1 MRRLL
6 ISTLSLLGLFACGDD
21 GRPVYRSFDKTVLEL
36 AKEDPNLSTF
46 VELVTAAGLDEA
58 LGGTQAVV
66 TVFAPTNAAFSA
78 IPAADVA
85 ALKADPIALAGVLQY
100 HMAGGFLPA
109 NLVVLQKDLRT
120 ITSTTV
126 HVLVNGS
133 EVSLR
138 DYLGTVAKVT
148 KVDQGAKNGMLH
160 QIDKVLTPPPAPLP
174 DLATALT
181 DGGYAA
187 LLGAVDAAGLTP
199 VLTSGGPFTV
209 FAPTDDAFGEVDTS
223 SVGPDVLANILLHHV
238 VAGAVASEDLVA
250 GSPLTSAAKLP
261 LVVTAGPPITV
272 GGADLGENVD
282 VAASDGVI
290 HELASV
296 IIPPTTVDVVVAGA
310 DFSTL
315 EQAVT
320 RANVAAALTPN
331 TIEGEEPITVFA
343 PTNAAFTASGINVGT
358 VGTSTLTQVLTSHVV
373 PGQLLSSELFDGQ
386 LFRAASGMVL
396 EVDITGEDVFIVDE
410 EGNRSQV
417 VDTDIR
423 TLSGVVHVV
432 SGVIGR

>member
-6 ISTLSLLGLFACGDD
+6 ISTFSLLGLFACGDD

-58 LGGTQAVV
+58 LNGTQAVF
-66 TVFAPTNAAFSA
+66 TVFAPTNSAFSA
-78 IPAADVA
+78 VPPADLT
-85 ALKADPIALAGVLQY
+85 ALREDPLALSAVLRF
-100 HMAGGFLPA
+100 HMAGGFVPS

-209 FAPTDDAFGEVDTS
+209 FAPTDDAFSEVDTS
-223 SVGPDVLANILLHHV
+223 SVGPDVLANILLYHV
-238 VAGAVASEDLVA
+238 VPGRFASDALAGGTNLI
-250 GSPLTSAAKLP
+250 SAAKLP
-261 LVVTAGPPITV
+261 LPVMSGPPLSV
-272 GGADLGENVD
+272 GGVELGEGVD
-282 VAASDGVI
+282 VAASDGII
-290 HELASV
+290 HELSGV
-296 IIPPTTVDVVVAGA
+296 IVPPTTMDVVLGGP

-315 EQAVT
+315 ERAIT
-320 RANVAAALTPN
+320 RANLSAALTPN

-373 PGQLLSSELFDGQ
+373 AGQLLSTDLFDGQ

-396 EVDITGEDVFIVDE
+396 EVDIEGEDVFIVDE
-410 EGNRSQV
+410 EGNRSEV
-417 VDTDIR
+417 LETDIR
-423 TLSGVVHVV
+423 TLSGVVHAV